1 MISILNKIH
10 PAFVILFACLL
21 WATDIF
27 VRYPVTLKLESQH
40 IIFWENLFGLVVFLP
55 FLNKSK
61 LKDLLDINLKEFL
74 MLLFLALFGSTIAG
88 YFFNISIQLA
98 SPNTFSFLQVF
109 QPLLVVALASY
120 FLKEKFDQLFIVWG
134 MWIILSALI
143 IQSNEI
149 ELGTIFIDFTNH
161 PKAILMGL
169 AAMLI
174 WGICTVIGKKLLEKH
189 TPYKIFMWRW
199 IMSTCFTGMVFIT
212 AKKDFDYSL
221 MTEPVFIFRVLY
233 IGIICG
239 SLAMWFYYHGLKR
252 LKASTTSFVELAY
265 PVFGMIFASFQTF
278 GKMTF
283 LQILGLVSLVFAVT
297 ILVNNSEDESGN
309 EIKDKGTHF

>member
-1 MISILNKIH
+1 MIQFLNRVH
-10 PAFVILFACLL
+10 PAFVIIFACFL

-27 VRYPVTLKLESQH
+27 VRYPVTLKLQSQH
-40 IIFWENLFGLVVFLP
+40 IIFWENLVGLLVFLP
-55 FLNKSK
+55 FLNKSR
-61 LKDLLDINLKEFL
+61 LKELLDLNKKEV
-74 MLLFLALFGSTIAG
+74 LLLIFLALFGSTIAG

-109 QPLLVVALASY
+109 QPLLVVGLASY
-120 FLKEKFDQLFIVWG
+120 FLKEKFDQLFVVWG

-143 IQSNEI
+143 IQSSEI
-149 ELGTIFIDFTNH
+149 ELGTILNDFTSQ

-174 WGICTVIGKKLLEKH
+174 WGTCTVVGKSLLENH

-199 IMSTCFTGMVFIT
+199 IMSTIFTGIMFISSKT
-212 AKKDFDYSL
+212 QFDYAL
-221 MTEPVFIFRVLY
+221 LVEPEFTFRVLY
-233 IGIICG
+233 IGIVCG
-239 SLAMWFYYHGLKR
+239 SLAMWFYYNGLKK

-278 GKMTF
+278 GEMTF

-297 ILVNNSEDESGN
+297 ILVKNTEEDN
-309 EIKDKGTHF
+309 D